1 MHLTVEEFAYGFAHF
16 FEWRAST
23 AMYITCWKGC
33 FLITKA
39 LALPAAASSFPDLQ
53 DTKSLNIDT
62 ILNTTLVGDD
72 LPYGPPIFTVDIDD
86 AVSATGNHNRLEFE
100 YEHIDGPMD
109 QGAIFMGSI
118 GAIFKVAGETG
129 YDFDLFVSSFPE
141 YDFCTFWSS
150 NTRPS
155 QFTFGMLIQVIVG
168 AAKYAVAKNVWRE
181 LIGRVFVGGVKVANG
196 GWIKVPPMPTGV
208 GQCLSDS

>member
-129 YDFDLFVSSFPE
+129 YDFDLF
-141 YDFCTFWSS
+141 
-150 NTRPS
+150 
-155 QFTFGMLIQVIVG
+155 
-168 AAKYAVAKNVWRE
+168 AVAVYVRDADT
-181 LIGRVFVGGVKVANG
+181 GDCGGGEVCGGEECVA
-196 GWIKVPPMPTGV
+196 GV
-208 GQCLSDS
+208 DRKGVCWWGEGCEWGVD